1 MAEED
6 DLKVTL
12 DRDGQPALP
21 VDAAVLLAKHAAAR
35 QSSISADLRSKPTH
49 SEKGGDVAAREADR
63 LDQRK
68 ERAEKARKKAVAA
81 KEAAAAENE
90 KPQGQDAPAVNT
102 DTGRVDI
109 KA

>member
-6 DLKVTL
+6 DLKITS
-12 DRDGQPALP
+12 DRDGQAALP

-35 QSSISADLRSKPTH
+35 QSRISADLRDKPTH
-49 SEKGGDVAAREADR
+49 SKGDEIAAREAVKA
-63 LDQRK
+63 DQRK
-68 ERAEKARKKAVAA
+68 ERAEKERQRAAAA
-81 KEAAAAENE
+81 KETAAAENE
-90 KPQGQDAPAVNT
+90 KPQGQDAPAVNP

>member
-6 DLKVTL
+6 DLKITL
-12 DRDGQPALP
+12 DRDSQSPLP

-35 QSSISADLRSKPTH
+35 QSRISADLRNKPTH
-49 SEKGGDVAAREADR
+49 PAKGDEVAAREADR
-63 LDQRK
+63 ADQRK
-68 ERAEKARKKAVAA
+68 ERAEKARQKAAES

-90 KPQGQDAPAVNT
+90 KPQGPDAPAVNV